1 MDKMYVISN
10 QHIMEEEPDIDERKF
25 STEEDAW
32 KALIEMVLKETE
44 ITLLEDNPE
53 SFSCHVYRDDRTI
66 ILDEGTDNETI
77 YSVGTLERDF
87 QDYEEEKE

>member
-1 MDKMYVISN
+1 MDKRYVISN
-10 QHIMEEEPDIDERKF
+10 QHITEEEPEIDKREF
-25 STEEDAW
+25 PTEEDAW
-32 KALIEMVLKETE
+32 KALIKMVLKETE

-53 SFSCHVYRDDRTI
+53 SFSCRVYRDDRTI